1 MSRTSRKE
9 ILPPGF
15 KRDVAIQFIAHENSF
30 FAFATQFLR
39 ENHIK
44 SMLLSGDDSEQILSQ
59 IARTNAD
66 VTFISMRGNANSL
79 EFSRKVK
86 RVMPQTHCVVYV
98 DPEDFKLEYLVNF
111 NISAY
116 LSSVDLSLTE
126 IVLCVETLTDGYR
139 YIGSQIRESL
149 AKVNEFEFDL
159 TYQGFNLTKQ
169 EIVILNLLAKGLR
182 SKDISDRLFI
192 SQNTLNNHKT
202 NIKSKLNLMSNREIV
217 FFAMRN
223 GRQPKNIQIENPDV

>member
-1 MSRTSRKE
+1 MSRNSRKE

-15 KRDVAIQFIAHENSF
+15 KRDVDVLFIAKENSF
-30 FAFATQFLR
+30 FSFATQFLK
-39 ENHIK
+39 ENHINAT
-44 SMLLSGDDSEQILSQ
+44 LLRGDDSEEMLFQITR
-59 IARTNAD
+59 AAHD
-66 VTFISMRGNANSL
+66 VTFISIQGNASSL

-98 DPEDFKLEYLVNF
+98 DPDDFKLEYLVNF

-116 LSSVDLSLTE
+116 LSSIDLSLTE
-126 IVLCVETLTDGYR
+126 IVLCVETLMDGYR

-149 AKVNEFEFDL
+149 AKLNEFEFDP

-202 NIKSKLNLMSNREIV
+202 NIKIKLNLMSNREIV

-223 GRQPKNIQIENPDV
+223 GRQPKNIQNDNPE